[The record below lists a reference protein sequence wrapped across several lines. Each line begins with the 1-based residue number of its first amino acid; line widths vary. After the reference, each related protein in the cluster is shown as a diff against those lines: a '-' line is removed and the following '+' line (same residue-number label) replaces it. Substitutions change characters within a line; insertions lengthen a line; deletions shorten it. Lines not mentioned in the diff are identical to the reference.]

1 MAKVM
6 EFFIYQ
12 NFRGNFYPEIQKM
25 FRNLANRSQKA
36 KKKALLGLSLELIKL
51 KIG

>member
-12 NFRGNFYPEIQKM
+12 NFRGNFYPKNQKM
-25 FRNLANRSQKA
+25 FRNQSNRDEMERKGQK
-36 KKKALLGLSLELIKL
+36 KRPIRPF
-51 KIG
+51 